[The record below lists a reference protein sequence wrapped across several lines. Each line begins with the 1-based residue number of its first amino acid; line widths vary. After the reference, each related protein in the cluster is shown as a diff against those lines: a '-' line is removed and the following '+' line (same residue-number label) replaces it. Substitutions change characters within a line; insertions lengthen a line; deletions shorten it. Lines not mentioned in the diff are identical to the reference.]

1 MSGELRKMI
10 AVLGFRLIDNMAQG
24 QFVSTNSLFMKCALQ
39 TSLDL
44 YYRRQLFYGILYCRF
59 QLFDCFVLSCLF
71 NCFNHRHFPAW
82 EKQIDSSGKLL
93 GVEQ

>member
-1 MSGELRKMI
+1 MPGEFRKMI
-10 AVLGFRLIDNMAQG
+10 AVLGFWLIDNMARG

-59 QLFDCFVLSCLF
+59 QLFDCFELSCLF
-71 NCFNHRHFPAW
+71 ELFQSPPF
-82 EKQIDSSGKLL
+82 SSLGKTDWQFREA
-93 GVEQ
+93 VRC

>member
-1 MSGELRKMI
+1 MTNCQQKKIAMPVKSPPGHMPGEFRQMI
-10 AVLGFRLIDNMAQG
+10 AALGFRLIDNMAQG

-71 NCFNHRHFPAW
+71 
-82 EKQIDSSGKLL
+82 
-93 GVEQ
+93 